1 MSRRRAVALLAAV
14 AVVTAAP
21 RVALGQSAARP
32 RRIGVLGNID
42 AYVQFPEWKTFVD
55 ELGRRGHLEGRDVE
69 FVHRYAGTYAE
80 PEASKQLA
88 RLAAE
93 LVAMK
98 VDLIYAVDDG
108 GSGLAAKN
116 ATHTIP
122 IVFDR
127 SWRDPVEAGLVESLA
142 RPGANLTGN
151 AVLGAQLENKTIQ
164 MLVEAVGKGVTVG
177 VLHSSA
183 LKSWPQFRKV
193 TAARQAAAHALG
205 TRLEFF
211 EADSVDDLRLALAR
225 MLAAG
230 IRAVK
235 FDDSEE
241 FSMRRGDIAALFIAH
256 RMAAISTEPAYAH
269 AGLLLGFGW
278 DVADIARRSAA
289 YADRILRG
297 ARPSDLPVEQVTKIK
312 LVVNL
317 ATARAIGLVIPP
329 SLLARA
335 DEVIE

>member
-1 MSRRRAVALLAAV
+1 MTRRRAIALLAALLTV
-14 AVVTAAP
+14 AAHA
-21 RVALGQSAARP
+21 ALGQPAAAR

-42 AYVQFPEWKTFVD
+42 AYVQSAEWKSFVD

-80 PEASKQLA
+80 PETSKRLA
-88 RLAAE
+88 QLAAE

-116 ATHTIP
+116 ATRTIP

-127 SWRDPVEAGLVESLA
+127 SWHDPAEAGLVASLA
-142 RPGANLTGN
+142 RPGANVTGN
-151 AVLGAQLENKTIQ
+151 AVLGSQLEHKTIQ

-177 VLHSSA
+177 VVHSSA

-193 TAARQAAAHALG
+193 SAARQAAARAIG
-205 TRLEFF
+205 VQLEFF
-211 EADSVDDLRLALAR
+211 EADSVEDLRLAVPR

-241 FSMRRGDIAALFIAH
+241 FSRHRGDIAALFLAH
-256 RMAAISTEPAYAH
+256 RVAAICSEPAYAH
-269 AGLLLGFGW
+269 AGLLMGFGW
-278 DVADIARRSAA
+278 DAADIARRSAV
-289 YADRILRG
+289 YVDRILRG
-297 ARPSDLPVEQVTKIK
+297 AKPSDLPVEQVAKIN
-312 LVVNL
+312 LVINR
-317 ATARAIGLVIPP
+317 ATARAIGVVVPP

>member
-1 MSRRRAVALLAAV
+1 MTRRRAIALFAATLAV
-14 AVVTAAP
+14 AARA
-21 RVALGQSAARP
+21 ALGRPAAGR

-42 AYVQFPEWKTFVD
+42 AYVQFAEWTSFVD

-80 PEASKQLA
+80 PEASTRLA

-116 ATHTIP
+116 ATRTIP

-127 SWRDPVEAGLVESLA
+127 SWHDPVEAGLVASLA
-142 RPGANLTGN
+142 RPGGNVTGN
-151 AVLGAQLENKTIQ
+151 AVLGAQLEYKTIQ
-164 MLVEAVGKGVTVG
+164 VLVEAVGKGVTVG
-177 VLHSSA
+177 AVHSRA
-183 LKSWPQFRKV
+183 LKSWPRFREV
-193 TAARQAAAHALG
+193 STARQAAARAMG
-205 TRLEFF
+205 VRLEFF
-211 EADSVDDLRLALAR
+211 EADSVEDLRQALPR

-235 FDDSEE
+235 FDDAEV
-241 FSMRRGDIAALFIAH
+241 FSRQRGDVAALFLAH
-256 RMAAISTEPAYAH
+256 RMPAICTEPAYAH

-278 DVADIARRSAA
+278 DAADIARRSAA
-289 YADRILRG
+289 YVDRILRG
-297 ARPSDLPVEQVTKIK
+297 AKPSDLPVEQVAKVK
-312 LVVNL
+312 LVVNR

-329 SLLARA
+329 ALLARA

>member
-1 MSRRRAVALLAAV
+1 MRRRIAIAWLATV
-14 AVVTAAP
+14 LAVVVP
-21 RVALGQSAARP
+21 RAALGQPAAGL

-42 AYVQFPEWKTFVD
+42 AYVQFAEWKSFVD
-55 ELGRRGHLEGRDVE
+55 ELGRRGHLQGRDVE

-80 PEASKQLA
+80 PEASMRLAQLA
-88 RLAAE
+88 TE

-116 ATHTIP
+116 ATRTIP

-127 SWRDPVEAGLVESLA
+127 SWRDPVEAGLVTSLA
-142 RPGANLTGN
+142 RPGANVTGN
-151 AVLGAQLENKTIQ
+151 AVLGAQLEHKTIQ

-177 VLHSSA
+177 VVHSSA

-193 TAARQAAAHALG
+193 SAASQSAARAMG
-205 TRLEFF
+205 VRLEFF
-211 EADSVDDLRLALAR
+211 EADSVEDLRLALAR
-225 MLAAG
+225 MRAAG

-235 FDDSEE
+235 FDDTEE
-241 FSMRRGDIAALFIAH
+241 FSRHRRDIATLFIAH
-256 RMAAISTEPAYAH
+256 RMAAICTEPEYAH
-269 AGLLLGFGW
+269 AGLLLAFGW

-289 YADRILRG
+289 YVDRILRG
-297 ARPSDLPVEQVTKIK
+297 ARPSDLPVEQVVKIK
-312 LVVNL
+312 LAVNL
-317 ATARAIGLVIPP
+317 TTARAIGLLIPP